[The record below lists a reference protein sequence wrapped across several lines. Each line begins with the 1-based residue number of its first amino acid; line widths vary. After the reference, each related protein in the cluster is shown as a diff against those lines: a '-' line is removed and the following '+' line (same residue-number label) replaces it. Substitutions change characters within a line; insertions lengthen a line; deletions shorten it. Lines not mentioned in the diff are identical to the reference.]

1 MNAEWVVVINVTSVH
16 SWHYNNSNSCSDL
29 SWPRLFVYNMDNCH
43 LPSPKLTSTLP
54 CVGGWKTTYILSA
67 FRWWDVTYSVARQWN
82 TIYWR
87 FPNSDLRFVRGFPL
101 AQDGA
106 ERGKCASTWLVLE
119 GRESTTQAPGAV
131 EAWHQMLQN
140 HGAASQT
147 TLPKCNLTSLKK
159 GN

>member
-87 FPNSDLRFVRGFPL
+87 FPQFRPPFRSGISLSPGRRGEGQVRQHLTGS
-101 AQDGA
+101 G
-106 ERGKCASTWLVLE
+106 GKRVNDSGSRSCRS
-119 GRESTTQAPGAV
+119 
-131 EAWHQMLQN
+131 
-140 HGAASQT
+140 
-147 TLPKCNLTSLKK
+147 LTSNASKSWSCIT
-159 GN
+159 NYPSQM